1 MDTVTLL
8 KELIKVDSSSP
19 GKANELVEFVSN
31 YLEERGLKGEIIEN
45 NGYKSYVLVVGRGEK
60 TIVLNG
66 HVDVVPGKADQF
78 NPLEI
83 DGKIYGR
90 GSADMK
96 SGCVAMINT
105 MIELSKREPSCRVMM
120 QIVSDEE
127 SGGFNCSKYL
137 VDQGYI
143 GDFVICTEP
152 TNLELSIQ
160 AKGFMRLDVKTKGLS
175 AHACR
180 PWQGKNAILKGIDNY
195 DTISKLPIMQIG
207 SEIYESST
215 VTLSMI
221 KGGDIYNKVPD
232 ESILGLDI
240 RFIPSLHPYDII
252 DDIEKAVK
260 GKVVLKALGDP
271 INTPADNTYIKDFI
285 KVIESIDKNKKV
297 KTVGQHGSSDG
308 RFFASKGIPVIEFG
322 PVGSNWHGEDEY
334 VEIESIFK
342 LEKILE
348 AFIRSF

>member
-8 KELIKVDSSSP
+8 KELIKVDSSSME
-19 GKANELVEFVSN
+19 KANELVEYIST
-31 YLEERGLKGEIIEN
+31 YLEEKGLKGEIIEN
-45 NGYKSYVLVVGRGEK
+45 NGYKSYILVVGEGEK

-66 HVDVVPGKADQF
+66 HVDVVPGKSQQF
-78 NPLEI
+78 DPFEMN
-83 DGKIYGR
+83 GKIYGR

-105 MIELSKREPSCRVMM
+105 MIELSKNPPSCRVMM

-137 VDQGYI
+137 VEQGYI

-152 TNLELSIQ
+152 TNLQLSIQ
-160 AKGFMRLDVKTKGLS
+160 AKGFMRLDVKTKGVS

-180 PWQGKNAILKGIDNY
+180 PWQGKNAILKGIENY
-195 DTISKLPIMQIG
+195 NIISKLPILQIG

-215 VTLSMI
+215 VALSMI

-232 ESILGLDI
+232 ESILGLDV

-252 DDIEKAVK
+252 EDIEKAVK

-271 INTPADNTYIKDFI
+271 INTSVENAYIKDFI
-285 KVIESIDKNKKV
+285 KAIESIDKSKKV

-308 RFFASKGIPVIEFG
+308 RFFSAKGIPVIEFG
-322 PVGSNWHGEDEY
+322 PVGADWHGDNEY
-334 VEIESIFK
+334 VEVESIYQ

-348 AFIRSF
+348 TFIRGF